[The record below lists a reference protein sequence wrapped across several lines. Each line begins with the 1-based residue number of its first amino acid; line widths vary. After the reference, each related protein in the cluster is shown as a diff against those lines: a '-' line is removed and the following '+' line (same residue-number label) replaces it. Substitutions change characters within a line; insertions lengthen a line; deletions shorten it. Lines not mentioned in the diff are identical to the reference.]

1 MDFEKIESLCAEK
14 GITIAALERETKLG
28 NGTIR
33 NWKKGGKASFEY
45 AARVSAFLGVPME
58 SLLKENERTGN
69 LPS

>member
-33 NWKKGGKASFEY
+33 NWKKGGKPSLEY
-45 AARVSAFLGVPME
+45 AARVSDFFGIPIE
-58 SLLKENERTGN
+58 SLLKK
-69 LPS
+69 